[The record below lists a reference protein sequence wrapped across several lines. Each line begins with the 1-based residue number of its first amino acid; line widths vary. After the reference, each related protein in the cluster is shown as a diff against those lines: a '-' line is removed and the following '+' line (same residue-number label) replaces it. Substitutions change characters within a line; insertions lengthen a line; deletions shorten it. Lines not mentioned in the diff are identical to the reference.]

1 LELEE
6 LDMGEFNLMV
16 SLWPILFGI
25 VTLIIV
31 LAKMHYA
38 IQVLE
43 EKVKTIFQLINKI
56 NDK

>member
-1 LELEE
+1 
-6 LDMGEFNLMV
+6 MGEFNLMV

-43 EKVKTIFQLINKI
+43 EKVKTVFQLINKI